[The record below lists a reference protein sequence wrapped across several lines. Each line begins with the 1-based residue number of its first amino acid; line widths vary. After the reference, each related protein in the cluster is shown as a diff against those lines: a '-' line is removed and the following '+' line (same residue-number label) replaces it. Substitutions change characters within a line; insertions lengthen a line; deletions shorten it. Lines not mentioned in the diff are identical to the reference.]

1 MQSQCVVKQRKWDRF
16 LFFRIVPYVFNAL
29 QYMNNLNVI
38 AREISIVSRSNFMGQ
53 EVDVYGTAEEPLF
66 LAKDVAKWIGHSDV
80 SMMMRNVDEDE
91 KVTSNVCTPGGRQN
105 AWFLTE
111 DGLYEVLM
119 QSRKPIAK
127 QFKKGVKDILKTIR
141 RTGEF
146 KAQPQQS
153 PLQSKLSDKIQ
164 AANFLADFLNLNVA
178 SKLAIAKSI
187 ADPLG
192 LPTPDYVMDEK
203 TVHAAKDLLATH
215 NVKMSSAEFNK
226 ILVSKGIVERM
237 TRPGKGGKTHSW
249 VVIPEKYEKFGQ
261 NARNPHAQNQTQALW
276 YDNKFSEL
284 LDLAGIQ
291 EGKEEESH
299 D

>member
-38 AREISIVSRSNFMGQ
+38 EREISIVSRSNFMGQ
-53 EVDVYGTAEEPLF
+53 EVDVYGTAEDPLF

-91 KVTSNVCTPGGRQN
+91 KVTSNVCTLGGRQN

-146 KAQPQQS
+146 NAQSQQPTS
-153 PLQSKLSDKIQ
+153 QPKLSDKIQ
-164 AANFLADFLNLNVA
+164 AANFLAEFLNLNGA

-192 LPTPDYVMDEK
+192 LPTPDYVMNEK

-215 NVKMSSAEFNK
+215 KVKMSSAEFNK
-226 ILVSKGIVERM
+226 ILVSNGIVERM

-249 VVIPEKYEKFGQ
+249 VVIPEKYEEFGQ

-284 LDLAGIQ
+284 LVLVGIQ
-291 EGKEEESH
+291 EGNEETN

>member
-1 MQSQCVVKQRKWDRF
+1 MSSLEIAEVTGKEHKNVMRDIQTLLSQGVDKLNF
-16 LFFRIVPYVFNAL
+16 ERISYKDS
-29 QYMNNLNVI
+29 MNRVRD
-38 AREISIVSRSNFMGQ
+38 AYQ
-53 EVDVYGTAEEPLF
+53 
-66 LAKDVAKWIGHSDV
+66 
-80 SMMMRNVDEDE
+80 
-91 KVTSNVCTPGGRQN
+91 
-105 AWFLTE
+105 LT
-111 DGLYEVLM
+111 Y
-119 QSRKPIAK
+119 
-127 QFKKGVKDILKTIR
+127 KGVLILASGYNPVLREKIINRWEELETGKTEPKFSR
-141 RTGEF
+141 QSPS
-146 KAQPQQS
+146 QPQ
-153 PLQSKLSDKIQ
+153 LSDKIQ
-164 AANFLADFLNLNVA
+164 AANFLADFLNLNGA

-215 NVKMSSAEFNK
+215 KVKMSSAEFNK

-249 VVIPEKYEKFGQ
+249 VVIPEKYSSFGQ

-284 LDLAGIQ
+284 LALAGIQ
-291 EGKEEESH
+291 EGKEETH

>member
-1 MQSQCVVKQRKWDRF
+1 MGPLS
-16 LFFRIVPYVFNAL
+16 FFRIVPYVFNAL

-38 AREISIVSRSNFMGQ
+38 EREISIVSRSNFMGQ

-146 KAQPQQS
+146 NAKPQQPTS
-153 PLQSKLSDKIQ
+153 QPKLSDKIQ
-164 AANFLADFLNLNVA
+164 AAKFLAKFLNLNDA
-178 SKLAIAKSI
+178 SKLQIAKTI

-226 ILVSKGIVERM
+226 ILVSKGIVERV

-284 LDLAGIQ
+284 LALAGIQ
-291 EGKEEESH
+291 EGKEETH

>member
-1 MQSQCVVKQRKWDRF
+1 MSS
-16 LFFRIVPYVFNAL
+16 L
-29 QYMNNLNVI
+29 
-38 AREISIVSRSNFMGQ
+38 EISEVTGKEHKNVMRDIQNLLSQGVDKLNF
-53 EVDVYGTAEEPLF
+53 ERISY
-66 LAKDVAKWIGHSDV
+66 KD
-80 SMMMRNVDEDE
+80 SMNRVRDAY
-91 KVTSNVCTPGGRQN
+91 Q
-105 AWFLTE
+105 LT
-111 DGLYEVLM
+111 Y
-119 QSRKPIAK
+119 
-127 QFKKGVKDILKTIR
+127 KGVLILASGYNPVLREKIINRWEELETGKTKPAFG
-141 RTGEF
+141 T
-146 KAQPQQS
+146 QPTTMQD
-153 PLQSKLSDKIQ
+153 KLL
-164 AANFLADFLNLNVA
+164 AATWVIDTLNLNGA

-276 YDNKFSEL
+276 YDNRFSEL
-284 LDLAGIQ
+284 LALAGIQ
-291 EGKEEESH
+291 EGKEESH

>member
-1 MQSQCVVKQRKWDRF
+1 
-16 LFFRIVPYVFNAL
+16 
-29 QYMNNLNVI
+29 MNDLNVVSQKLGKSMSSLEI
-38 AREISIVSRSNFMGQ
+38 AEVTGKEHKNVMRDIQNLLSQGVDKLNFERIS
-53 EVDVYGTAEEPLF
+53 Y
-66 LAKDVAKWIGHSDV
+66 KD
-80 SMMMRNVDEDE
+80 SMNRVRDAY
-91 KVTSNVCTPGGRQN
+91 Q
-105 AWFLTE
+105 LT
-111 DGLYEVLM
+111 Y
-119 QSRKPIAK
+119 
-127 QFKKGVKDILKTIR
+127 KGVLILASGYNPVLREKIINR
-141 RTGEF
+141 WEELETG
-146 KAQPQQS
+146 KAEPKYAQQS
-153 PLQSKLSDKIQ
+153 PSQPTLSDKIQ
-164 AANFLADFLNLNVA
+164 AANFLADFLNLNGA

-215 NVKMSSAEFNK
+215 KVKMSSAEFNK

-249 VVIPEKYEKFGQ
+249 VVIPEKYERFGQ

-284 LDLAGIQ
+284 LALAGIQ
-291 EGKEEESH
+291 EGKEETH

>member
-1 MQSQCVVKQRKWDRF
+1 MSSLEIAEVTGKEHKNVMRDIQTLLSQGVDKLNF
-16 LFFRIVPYVFNAL
+16 ERISYKDS
-29 QYMNNLNVI
+29 MNRVRD
-38 AREISIVSRSNFMGQ
+38 AYQ
-53 EVDVYGTAEEPLF
+53 
-66 LAKDVAKWIGHSDV
+66 
-80 SMMMRNVDEDE
+80 
-91 KVTSNVCTPGGRQN
+91 
-105 AWFLTE
+105 LTH
-111 DGLYEVLM
+111 
-119 QSRKPIAK
+119 
-127 QFKKGVKDILKTIR
+127 KGVLILASGYNPVLREKIINR
-141 RTGEF
+141 WEELETG
-146 KAQPQQS
+146 KAEPKFSQQS
-153 PLQSKLSDKIQ
+153 PSQPKLSDKIQ
-164 AANFLADFLNLNVA
+164 AAKFLAKFLNLNDA
-178 SKLAIAKSI
+178 SKLQIAKTI

-203 TVHAAKDLLATH
+203 TVHAAKDLLASH

-284 LDLAGIQ
+284 LALAGIQ

>member
-1 MQSQCVVKQRKWDRF
+1 MSSLEIAEVTGKEHKNVMRDIQNLLSQGVDKLNF
-16 LFFRIVPYVFNAL
+16 ERISYKDS
-29 QYMNNLNVI
+29 MNRVRD
-38 AREISIVSRSNFMGQ
+38 AYQ
-53 EVDVYGTAEEPLF
+53 
-66 LAKDVAKWIGHSDV
+66 
-80 SMMMRNVDEDE
+80 
-91 KVTSNVCTPGGRQN
+91 
-105 AWFLTE
+105 LT
-111 DGLYEVLM
+111 Y
-119 QSRKPIAK
+119 
-127 QFKKGVKDILKTIR
+127 KGVLILASGYNPVLREKIINRWEELETD
-141 RTGEF
+141 
-146 KAQPQQS
+146 KAEPKYAQQPTSQ
-153 PLQSKLSDKIQ
+153 PKLSDKIQ
-164 AANFLADFLNLNVA
+164 AANFLADFLNLNGA

-215 NVKMSSAEFNK
+215 KVKMSSAEFNK

-284 LDLAGIQ
+284 LALAGIQ
-291 EGKEEESH
+291 EGKEETH

>member
-1 MQSQCVVKQRKWDRF
+1 MSSLEIAEVTGKEHKNVMRDIQNLLSQGVDKLNF
-16 LFFRIVPYVFNAL
+16 ERISYKDS
-29 QYMNNLNVI
+29 MNRVRD
-38 AREISIVSRSNFMGQ
+38 AYQ
-53 EVDVYGTAEEPLF
+53 
-66 LAKDVAKWIGHSDV
+66 
-80 SMMMRNVDEDE
+80 
-91 KVTSNVCTPGGRQN
+91 
-105 AWFLTE
+105 LT
-111 DGLYEVLM
+111 Y
-119 QSRKPIAK
+119 
-127 QFKKGVKDILKTIR
+127 KGVLILASGYNPVLREKIINR
-141 RTGEF
+141 WEELETG
-146 KAQPQQS
+146 KAEPKYAQQPTSQ
-153 PLQSKLSDKIQ
+153 PKLSDKIQ
-164 AANFLADFLNLNVA
+164 AANFLADFLNLNGS

-237 TRPGKGGKTHSW
+237 TRPGKGEKTHSW
-249 VVIPEKYEKFGQ
+249 VVIPEKYEEFGQ

-284 LDLAGIQ
+284 LALAGIQ
-291 EGKEEESH
+291 EGNEETN

>member
-1 MQSQCVVKQRKWDRF
+1 
-16 LFFRIVPYVFNAL
+16 
-29 QYMNNLNVI
+29 MNNLNVI
-38 AREISIVSRSNFMGQ
+38 AREISIVSRSKFMGQ

-146 KAQPQQS
+146 NAQHQQQQS
-153 PLQSKLSDKIQ
+153 QTKLSDKIQ
-164 AANFLADFLNLNVA
+164 AANFLADFLNLNRA

-215 NVKMSSAEFNK
+215 KVKMSSAEFNK

-284 LDLAGIQ
+284 LALAGIQ
-291 EGKEEESH
+291 EGKEETH

>member
-1 MQSQCVVKQRKWDRF
+1 MSSLEIAEVTGKEHKNVMRDIQNLLSQGVDKLNF
-16 LFFRIVPYVFNAL
+16 ERISYKDS
-29 QYMNNLNVI
+29 MNRVRD
-38 AREISIVSRSNFMGQ
+38 AYQ
-53 EVDVYGTAEEPLF
+53 
-66 LAKDVAKWIGHSDV
+66 
-80 SMMMRNVDEDE
+80 
-91 KVTSNVCTPGGRQN
+91 
-105 AWFLTE
+105 LT
-111 DGLYEVLM
+111 Y
-119 QSRKPIAK
+119 
-127 QFKKGVKDILKTIR
+127 KGVLILASGYNPVLREKIINR
-141 RTGEF
+141 WEELETG
-146 KAQPQQS
+146 KAEPKFYQQS

-164 AANFLADFLNLNVA
+164 AANFLADFLNLNGA

-215 NVKMSSAEFNK
+215 KVKMSSAEFNK

-276 YDNKFSEL
+276 YDNKFPEL
-284 LDLAGIQ
+284 LALAGIQ

>member
-1 MQSQCVVKQRKWDRF
+1 
-16 LFFRIVPYVFNAL
+16 
-29 QYMNNLNVI
+29 MNDLNVVSQKFGESMSSLEI
-38 AREISIVSRSNFMGQ
+38 AEVTGKEHKNVMRDIQNLLSQGVDKLNFERIS
-53 EVDVYGTAEEPLF
+53 Y
-66 LAKDVAKWIGHSDV
+66 KD
-80 SMMMRNVDEDE
+80 SMNRVRDAY
-91 KVTSNVCTPGGRQN
+91 Q
-105 AWFLTE
+105 LT
-111 DGLYEVLM
+111 Y
-119 QSRKPIAK
+119 
-127 QFKKGVKDILKTIR
+127 KGVLILASGYNPVLREKIINR
-141 RTGEF
+141 WEELETG
-146 KAQPQQS
+146 KAEPKYAQHPTSQP
-153 PLQSKLSDKIQ
+153 KLSDKIQ
-164 AANFLADFLNLNVA
+164 AANFLSDFLNLNGA

-215 NVKMSSAEFNK
+215 KVNMSSAEFNK

-284 LDLAGIQ
+284 LALAGIH
-291 EGKEEESH
+291 EGKE
-299 D
+299 DTND

>member
-1 MQSQCVVKQRKWDRF
+1 MTSLEIAEVTGKRHDAVLRDIRNLLSQGVDAHNFVETSYIDK
-16 LFFRIVPYVFNAL
+16 
-29 QYMNNLNVI
+29 
-38 AREISIVSRSNFMGQ
+38 SN
-53 EVDVYGTAEEPLF
+53 
-66 LAKDVAKWIGHSDV
+66 
-80 SMMMRNVDEDE
+80 
-91 KVTSNVCTPGGRQN
+91 RQQKC
-105 AWFLTE
+105 FSLT
-111 DGLYEVLM
+111 
-119 QSRKPIAK
+119 
-127 QFKKGVKDILKTIR
+127 KKGCLILASGYDALLREKIINR
-141 RTGEF
+141 WEELETG
-146 KAQPQQS
+146 KAEPKFAQQS
-153 PLQSKLSDKIQ
+153 PSQPKLSDKIQ
-164 AANFLADFLNLNVA
+164 AAKFLAKFLNLNDA
-178 SKLAIAKSI
+178 SKLQIAKTI

-203 TVHAAKDLLATH
+203 TVHAAKDLLLAH

-249 VVIPEKYEKFGQ
+249 VVIPEKFEKFGQ

-284 LDLAGIQ
+284 LALAGIQ

>member
-1 MQSQCVVKQRKWDRF
+1 MSSLEIAEVTGKEHKNVMRDIQTLLSHGVDKLNF
-16 LFFRIVPYVFNAL
+16 ERISYKDS
-29 QYMNNLNVI
+29 MNRVRD
-38 AREISIVSRSNFMGQ
+38 AYQ
-53 EVDVYGTAEEPLF
+53 
-66 LAKDVAKWIGHSDV
+66 
-80 SMMMRNVDEDE
+80 
-91 KVTSNVCTPGGRQN
+91 
-105 AWFLTE
+105 LT
-111 DGLYEVLM
+111 Y
-119 QSRKPIAK
+119 
-127 QFKKGVKDILKTIR
+127 KGVLILASGYNPVLREKIINR
-141 RTGEF
+141 WEELETG
-146 KAQPQQS
+146 KAKPKFSNQS
-153 PLQSKLSDKIQ
+153 PSQPKLSDKIQ
-164 AANFLADFLNLNVA
+164 AANFLAEFLNLNVA

-261 NARNPHAQNQTQALW
+261 NARNPNAQNQTQALW

-284 LDLAGIQ
+284 LALAGIQ
-291 EGKEEESH
+291 DGKEETN

>member
-1 MQSQCVVKQRKWDRF
+1 MGPLS
-16 LFFRIVPYVFNAL
+16 FFRIVPYVFNAL

-38 AREISIVSRSNFMGQ
+38 AREISIVSRSKFMGQ
-53 EVDVYGTAEEPLF
+53 EVDVYGTPEDPLF
-66 LAKDVAKWIGHSDV
+66 LAKDVAKWIEHSDV
-80 SMMMRNVDEDE
+80 STMIRNVDDDE
-91 KVTSNVCTPGGRQN
+91 KEYHTNPNNACGGQN

-111 DGLYEVLM
+111 NGLYEVLM

-146 KAQPQQS
+146 NAHPNQSASQPT
-153 PLQSKLSDKIQ
+153 LSDKIQ
-164 AANFLADFLNLNVA
+164 AANFLADFLNLNGA

-215 NVKMSSAEFNK
+215 KVKMSSAEFNK

-284 LDLAGIQ
+284 LALSGIHD
-291 EGKEEESH
+291 GKEETN

>member
-1 MQSQCVVKQRKWDRF
+1 MSSLEIAEVTGKEHKNVMRDIQNLLSQGVDKLNF
-16 LFFRIVPYVFNAL
+16 ERISYKDS
-29 QYMNNLNVI
+29 MNRVRD
-38 AREISIVSRSNFMGQ
+38 AYQ
-53 EVDVYGTAEEPLF
+53 
-66 LAKDVAKWIGHSDV
+66 
-80 SMMMRNVDEDE
+80 
-91 KVTSNVCTPGGRQN
+91 
-105 AWFLTE
+105 LT
-111 DGLYEVLM
+111 Y
-119 QSRKPIAK
+119 
-127 QFKKGVKDILKTIR
+127 KGVLILASGYNPVLREKIINR
-141 RTGEF
+141 WEELETG
-146 KAQPQQS
+146 KAEPKFYQQS

-164 AANFLADFLNLNVA
+164 AANFLADFLNLNGA

-215 NVKMSSAEFNK
+215 KVKMSSAEFNK

-284 LDLAGIQ
+284 LALAGIQ

>member
-1 MQSQCVVKQRKWDRF
+1 MSSLEIAEVTGKEHKNVMRDIQTLLSQGVDKLNF
-16 LFFRIVPYVFNAL
+16 ERISYKDS
-29 QYMNNLNVI
+29 MNRVRD
-38 AREISIVSRSNFMGQ
+38 AYQ
-53 EVDVYGTAEEPLF
+53 
-66 LAKDVAKWIGHSDV
+66 
-80 SMMMRNVDEDE
+80 
-91 KVTSNVCTPGGRQN
+91 
-105 AWFLTE
+105 LT
-111 DGLYEVLM
+111 Y
-119 QSRKPIAK
+119 
-127 QFKKGVKDILKTIR
+127 KGVLILASGYNPVLREKIINR
-141 RTGEF
+141 WEELETG
-146 KAQPQQS
+146 KAEPKFSQQS
-153 PLQSKLSDKIQ
+153 PLQPKLSDKIQ
-164 AANFLADFLNLNVA
+164 AANFLADFLNLNGA

-215 NVKMSSAEFNK
+215 KVKMSSAEFNK

-284 LDLAGIQ
+284 LALAGIH
-291 EGKEEESH
+291 EGKEEDSH

>member
-1 MQSQCVVKQRKWDRF
+1 MGPLS
-16 LFFRIVPYVFNAL
+16 FFRIVPYVFNAL

-38 AREISIVSRSNFMGQ
+38 EREISIVSRSNFMGQ
-53 EVDVYGTAEEPLF
+53 EVDVYGTAEDPLF

-91 KVTSNVCTPGGRQN
+91 KVTSNVCTLGGRQN

-146 KAQPQQS
+146 NAQSQQPTS
-153 PLQSKLSDKIQ
+153 QPKLSDKIQ
-164 AANFLADFLNLNVA
+164 AANFLAEFLNLNGA

-192 LPTPDYVMDEK
+192 LPTPDYVMNEK

-215 NVKMSSAEFNK
+215 KVKMSSAEFNK

-237 TRPGKGGKTHSW
+237 TRPGNGGKTHSW
-249 VVIPEKYEKFGQ
+249 VVITEKYEKFGQ

-284 LDLAGIQ
+284 LALAGIQ
-291 EGKEEESH
+291 EGKEETN